1 MQVSS
6 LALSAFFYCPTVI
19 QKIEMFSAVSSLTS
33 SCLTCLV
40 DLSGPERP

>member
-6 LALSAFFYCPTVI
+6 LALSAFFLSPIVI
-19 QKIEMFSAVSSLTS
+19 QRIEMFRAVSSLTS